1 MFDLALLEMLAA
13 ERGMAAGINLGYL
26 FRGNV
31 K

>member
-13 ERGMAAGINLGYL
+13 ERGMAAGSNLGYL
-26 FRGNV
+26 FGNV